1 MGRGTR
7 IFFSLSRWSRSRWWE
22 RGGREVGESWERGGR
37 VVGDVIVNMC
47 TVPATTAICFVHV
60 KALGR
65 LIILLFYHAYL
76 ALLRPSMIG
85 PRKMSL
91 RIK

>member
-1 MGRGTR
+1 MRQVYWAGVHAS
-7 IFFSLSRWSRSRWWE
+7 FSLSQDGVGPD
-22 RGGREVGESWERGGR
+22 GGREVGESWERGGR

-65 LIILLFYHAYL
+65 LII
-76 ALLRPSMIG
+76 
-85 PRKMSL
+85 
-91 RIK
+91 